1 MQCIKNAIAYQ
12 PIFSRHGGL
21 EYGRLIQKI
30 EKPHSFLG
38 HKFNLIIKIMA
49 VFNGEV
55 TIKVEFEDFQV
66 AVGYGYTSEIIK
78 HKCLEQAYA
87 RSTWSKIKDLKDPRF
102 KVSVVRSSVK

>member
-1 MQCIKNAIAYQ
+1 MQCIKNAVAYQ
-12 PIFSRHGGL
+12 PIRSRHGGL
-21 EYGRLIQKI
+21 EYGRLILKI
-30 EKPHSFLG
+30 EKPHFFLG
-38 HKFNLIIKIMA
+38 HKFNLIIKIRA

-55 TIKVEFEDFQV
+55 IIKVKFEDFQV